1 MVGQRTP
8 ADVASAP
15 CGGRI
20 SIRRFLRLRPAE
32 APDATRASTKVLVT
46 ELSLTLDRESLLGPP
61 SWWATGRDSRSEW
74 VRERTLAPAVVSEH
88 ACLCGARRQAR
99 SQGVVMDGRRMC
111 GEARNHRN
119 APVRAQIAAIQA
131 EIDPAPDEVKG
142 FFDDILEVA
151 RIVEVSDDALALRQ
165 AYLEAGILTR
175 DSADD
180 ALHVALATVSGCA
193 LIVSWN
199 FKHIVHYRKVPLY
212 NAVNALKG
220 YPSLGIHSPQEVIEY
235 EDQDI

>member
-1 MVGQRTP
+1 METK
-8 ADVASAP
+8 
-15 CGGRI
+15 
-20 SIRRFLRLRPAE
+20 
-32 APDATRASTKVLVT
+32 ATRVYADTSVFGGVFDEEFQQASTRFFEQVRRGRFELV
-46 ELSLTLDRESLLGPP
+46 SS
-61 SWWATGRDSRSEW
+61 
-74 VRERTLAPAVVSEH
+74 AVV
-88 ACLCGARRQAR
+88 
-99 SQGVVMDGRRMC
+99 
-111 GEARNHRN
+111 
-119 APVRAQIAAIQA
+119 QA
-131 EIDPAPDEVKG
+131 EIDSAPDEVKG
-142 FFDDILEVA
+142 FFDDILKIT

-220 YPSLGIHSPQEVIEY
+220 HPSLGIHSPQEVIEY
-235 EDQDI
+235 EDQDM

>member
-1 MVGQRTP
+1 MKMKPVRVY
-8 ADVASAP
+8 ADTSVF
-15 CGGRI
+15 GGV
-20 SIRRFLRLRPAE
+20 FDE
-32 APDATRASTKVLVT
+32 EFQEASTRFFEQVRLGRF
-46 ELSLTLDRESLLGPP
+46 ELASS
-61 SWWATGRDSRSEW
+61 
-74 VRERTLAPAVVSEH
+74 
-88 ACLCGARRQAR
+88 
-99 SQGVVMDGRRMC
+99 
-111 GEARNHRN
+111 
-119 APVRAQIAAIQA
+119 AIVQA

-142 FFDDILEVA
+142 LFDDLLKVA

-165 AYLEAGILTR
+165 ASLEAGIVTR

-212 NAVNALKG
+212 NAVNALRG

-235 EDQDI
+235 EDQDV